1 MTHDDEWRAALHG
14 DPATNRDNRPDP
26 ADYAGSADGPSDAVY
41 SATDDVAKAMRWGD
55 PICPSCQ
62 RNELTF
68 VEPICGECIA
78 DMEQE
83 EAHDRSRAGEWHD

>member
-1 MTHDDEWRAALHG
+1 MSDTDEWRAAVQESNAA
-14 DPATNRDNRPDP
+14 PRPEPDE
-26 ADYAGSADGPSDAVY
+26 YEGSADGPSNAVY

-68 VEPICGECIA
+68 VEPICGECIES
-78 DMEQE
+78 MQQE
-83 EAHDRSRAGEWHD
+83 EAHERGKDGWAE